1 MSSIEAF
8 FATELVLTHFHPTLK
23 MSLMN
28 EQEAFVPH
36 DTKSVVAW
44 SAPAT
49 IAWGLGILT
58 FFIFLQLLATMFYVG
73 HVYGDI
79 SQEEFASIAG
89 EIQYNGTLLSLSLTL
104 TGLVCTAL
112 VVMII
117 GLKAGTSLNDYL
129 LLKSVPWV
137 EWRRWFGILG
147 IFLAVSTLL
156 SVVTGQDTPIF
167 VSEVY
172 STADPFWM
180 LLLAIII
187 AAPLFDEVFFR
198 GFLHRGLAQS
208 LLGHVGAIVITAV
221 LWAAIHTQYDY
232 WDMTVVFLLGL
243 LLGAART
250 YGGSLYLPLALH
262 AAHNGISVILFHVF
276 G

>member
-8 FATELVLTHFHPTLK
+8 FATELVLTHFHSTLK

-89 EIQYNGTLLSLSLTL
+89 EIQYNGTLLALSLTL

-112 VVMII
+112 VIMII

-262 AAHNGISVILFHVF
+262 AAHNGISVVLFHVF

>member
-8 FATELVLTHFHPTLK
+8 FATELVLTHFHSTLK
-23 MSLMN
+23 MALMN

-58 FFIFLQLLATMFYVG
+58 FFIFLQLLTTMFYVG

-89 EIQYNGTLLSLSLTL
+89 EIQYNGTLLALSLTV

-117 GLKAGTSLNDYL
+117 GMKAGTSLNDYL

-156 SVVTGQDTPIF
+156 SVVTG
-167 VSEVY
+167 
-172 STADPFWM
+172 W
-180 LLLAIII
+180 
-187 AAPLFDEVFFR
+187 VF
-198 GFLHRGLAQS
+198 S
-208 LLGHVGAIVITAV
+208 NNN
-221 LWAAIHTQYDY
+221 WK
-232 WDMTVVFLLGL
+232 
-243 LLGAART
+243 
-250 YGGSLYLPLALH
+250 
-262 AAHNGISVILFHVF
+262 
-276 G
+276 

>member
-1 MSSIEAF
+1 
-8 FATELVLTHFHPTLK
+8 

-28 EQEAFVPH
+28 EQEAFIPH

-89 EIQYNGTLLSLSLTL
+89 EIQYNGTLLALSLPL

-117 GLKAGTSLNDYL
+117 GMKAGTSLNDYL

-156 SVVTGQDTPIF
+156 
-167 VSEVY
+167 
-172 STADPFWM
+172 
-180 LLLAIII
+180 
-187 AAPLFDEVFFR
+187 
-198 GFLHRGLAQS
+198 
-208 LLGHVGAIVITAV
+208 
-221 LWAAIHTQYDY
+221 
-232 WDMTVVFLLGL
+232 
-243 LLGAART
+243 
-250 YGGSLYLPLALH
+250 
-262 AAHNGISVILFHVF
+262 
-276 G
+276 

>member
-8 FATELVLTHFHPTLK
+8 FATELVLTHFHSTLK
-23 MSLMN
+23 MSFMN

-117 GLKAGTSLNDYL
+117 GMKAGTSLNDYL
-129 LLKSVPWV
+129 LLKSVTWV

-262 AAHNGISVILFHVF
+262 AAHNGISVILFHVS

>member
-8 FATELVLTHFHPTLK
+8 FATELVLTHFHSTLK
-23 MSLMN
+23 MSFMN

-49 IAWGLGILT
+49 IAWGLGVLT
-58 FFIFLQLLATMFYVG
+58 FFIFLQLRATMFYVG

-89 EIQYNGTLLSLSLTL
+89 EIQYNGTLLALSLTL

-129 LLKSVPWV
+129 LLKLVPWV

-156 SVVTGQDTPIF
+156 SMVTGQDTPIF